1 MGTARRKVTL
11 LAIAVVLACL
21 AAGHVPVASAGDD
34 DADWTGTWSFT
45 DHCITGISGC
55 PGTYYFTITFVQT
68 GTSVVGTGSPYTSTG
83 TASGSTHNFTVKS
96 TTSGYTATFHMT
108 MSKDGTSAA
117 GDATDSD
124 GRVFKI
130 TATGNGK
137 PAKADRP
144 DGIDWTVPD
153 RLASQVSD
161 WTASEGLPRIKDVY
175 PGRWSASVFLTSGGK
190 PFSCPGSRRYRWEVD
205 PPDGAKVLDRPP
217 PGCKTRFVADRLGRY
232 RVTPIEQKQRNG
244 RWVDLKKL
252 PARPVVLHDWLITA
266 FGDSN
271 GSGEGNGPFEFRR
284 CNRSLTS
291 YQYRTAEALEKRDRR
306 TSVTLVWPACSGAVI
321 EHLDEISYSGI
332 NSGATPLPPQIKQVA
347 TLVTRPSG
355 PGPRREPERKVDAA
369 IVSAGVNNIAFGPTI
384 GGCVKTLPAPCE
396 GQPVKRVPA
405 SGSRIKKFVYDPA
418 GKPPAAVPVRDRVT
432 ALISALPT
440 SYDGLARAL
449 TRKLDDRGG
458 GTLGVR
464 ADHVFITQYPDF
476 TTDDAGNTCVGGVGT
491 GNWPQSTWQFFDVAG
506 QALNRQVLAAG
517 QRHGWTVVGL
527 GSGFTGH
534 GYCASDSYIK
544 GVFSTSLLDLNIA
557 GPFHPNRRGHGIT
570 AAATTSAL
578 CGRLYGNPDCSGK
591 PAVLR

>member
-1 MGTARRKVTL
+1 ML
-11 LAIAVVLACL
+11 LATAVALLCL
-21 AAGHVPVASAGDD
+21 AAVHVTAASAGDD
-34 DADWTGTWSFT
+34 DADWTGHWSFT
-45 DHCITGISGC
+45 DNCIKGISGC
-55 PGTYYFTITFVQT
+55 PGTYYFEIDFVQT

-83 TASGSTHNFTVKS
+83 TASGSTHNFTVKGS
-96 TTSGYTATFHMT
+96 PPYTATFHMT
-108 MSKDGTSAA
+108 MSKDGKSAV

-130 TATGNGK
+130 TATGNGR
-137 PAKADRP
+137 PAKTTRP
-144 DGIDWTVPD
+144 DGVDWTVPD

-161 WTASEGLPRIKDVY
+161 WTASEGLPPIKDVY

-190 PFSCPGSRRYRWEVD
+190 PFSCPGSRRYRWEVG
-205 PPDGAKVLDRPP
+205 PPDGAKVLDRPQ

-244 RWVDLKKL
+244 RWVDLKRL
-252 PARPVVLHDWLITA
+252 PAKPVVLHDWLITA

-271 GSGEGNGPFEFRR
+271 GSGEGNGPFEFGR

-306 TSVTLVWPACSGAVI
+306 TSVTLAWPSCSGAVI

-332 NSGATPLPPQIKQVA
+332 NSGAAPLPPQIKQVA

-355 PGPRREPERKVDAA
+355 PGPRREPERKVDVA

-396 GQPVKRVPA
+396 GQLVRREPA
-405 SGSRIKKFVYDPA
+405 SGPRVKRFVRDPA
-418 GKPPAAVPVRDRVT
+418 GTPPTALPVRDRVT
-432 ALISALPT
+432 ALISALPS
-440 SYDGLARAL
+440 SYDGLARAFA
-449 TRKLDDRGG
+449 RRLDDRGG
-458 GTLGVR
+458 GTLGVE

-491 GNWPQSTWQFFDVAG
+491 GDWPQSTWQFFDVAG

-527 GSGFTGH
+527 GSGFAGH

-544 GVFSTSLLDLNIA
+544 GVFSTSLLELNTA
-557 GPFHPNRRGHGIT
+557 GPFHPNRRGHGVT

-578 CGRLYGNPDCSGK
+578 CSRLYGNPDCSGK
-591 PAVLR
+591 PSVLR